1 MLKRNRG
8 GFMSEGHSAP
18 TSRAARHARIR
29 ALIEEGRI
37 SSQAELGEILA
48 SEGFVASQGTLS
60 RDLVEIGAVRGRDH
74 TGNPCYSIP
83 ESEHPSDVTTG
94 SPAWA
99 KLARMTKELCA
110 GVRNNE
116 YLVVLKTP
124 PVAAQYYGSAIDKAG
139 LDIVLGTVAGDD
151 TIALMCATGVD
162 AGEVADV
169 FSQMA
174 VTGVPAEILSRSVRE
189 EFA

>member
-1 MLKRNRG
+1 
-8 GFMSEGHSAP
+8 MSEGQCAP
-18 TSRAARHARIR
+18 TSRTARHARIR
-29 ALIEEGRI
+29 VLIEEGRI
-37 SSQAELGEILA
+37 SSPAELGEILA

-74 TGNPCYSIP
+74 AGNPCYSIP
-83 ESEHPSDVTTG
+83 EGEHPSDVTTG
-94 SPAWA
+94 SPAWV
-99 KLARMTKELCA
+99 KLARMTKELCT

-124 PVAAQYYGSAIDKAG
+124 PGAAQYYGSAIDKAG
-139 LDIVLGTVAGDD
+139 LDIVLGTIAGDD
-151 TIALMCATGVD
+151 TIALICAIGVD
-162 AGEVADV
+162 AGELADA